1 MYLSLFNISDIISS
15 ETPMDPYYYLIML
28 CVMIFLG
35 LFLGKLA
42 EKIGVPAVTGYLIA
56 GVLMGPV
63 FGLVDDIVMDG
74 LEIISN
80 IAIGFIAFSIGME
93 LWLPKYK
100 KSSKQILI
108 ITIVQALLT
117 TLTVLIS
124 VYIFKA
130 DLALALM
137 LGAIACA
144 TAPAPIMMIVKTY
157 KCKGEVTDTLLPVV
171 GLDDGA
177 GIIIFGICLSL
188 SKAIQSGND
197 INFADALLTPLIEL
211 SLSIVLGAII
221 GFILGILSNK
231 VIKNFTKHDRNDTYL
246 TITLISVFISVIAS
260 HYFGLS
266 SILVPMSIGIVL
278 TNMIDKESFKTQTRV
293 IDKFTP
299 PLMIAFFTL
308 AGAELNFNILL
319 SAGIVGII
327 YVIARIIGKYMGA
340 YLGAVLS
347 KSSKNVRNYLGIT
360 LLPQGGVAISM
371 VISAAAELGELGAT
385 IQTIVLAGIFFY
397 ELFGPILVKLTLS
410 KIGESHVNETYLET
424 QPNQNND
431 DKTLVENK

>member
-1 MYLSLFNISDIISS
+1 
-15 ETPMDPYYYLIML
+15 
-28 CVMIFLG
+28 
-35 LFLGKLA
+35 
-42 EKIGVPAVTGYLIA
+42 
-56 GVLMGPV
+56 
-63 FGLVDDIVMDG
+63 
-74 LEIISN
+74 
-80 IAIGFIAFSIGME
+80 
-93 LWLPKYK
+93 
-100 KSSKQILI
+100 
-108 ITIVQALLT
+108 
-117 TLTVLIS
+117 
-124 VYIFKA
+124 
-130 DLALALM
+130 M

-319 SAGIVGII
+319 SAGLVGII
-327 YVIARIIGKYMGA
+327 YVIARIIGKYVGA
-340 YLGAVLS
+340 YLGAAIS

-424 QPNQNND
+424 QPNQNDN
-431 DKTLVENK
+431 DKTLVESK